1 MAEYNIYQIIK
12 NEKKNLN
19 NISEEHIGK
28 IFVKYYIKFA
38 IIIKNSLDNIY
49 KKHSNISF
57 TNNIE
62 TIGNFIFKIFWCV
75 ILSSFNTHITI
86 FFVERAV
93 LLFTEFI
100 SLSIEE
106 KNYKIECNNYI
117 NDAIIFTF
125 KKTIGNITLDN
136 ILDEN
141 SKNIDTNQEKYINL
155 LKVRDCSFLNSKIL
169 NMIIIN
175 LEQDEIENNKKQFKT
190 IFNIIH
196 HIYQNIDIDKYLF
209 FTINK
214 ILYENQIF
222 TALNIIRI
230 KIELINEFIKL
241 DFFTF
246 NKKNEDI
253 KNFTD
258 YLDTL
263 FTKYISEED
272 IENTNILSDITKRK
286 IYLDFKKI
294 VLRYISN

>member
-12 NEKKNLN
+12 NEKKNIN
-19 NISEEHIGK
+19 NISEEHVGK

-38 IIIKNSLDNIY
+38 IILKNSLDNIN
-49 KKHSNISF
+49 KNHSNISF

-62 TIGNFIFKIFWCV
+62 TIGNFVFKIFWCV
-75 ILSSFNTHITI
+75 LLSSFNIHITI

-125 KKTIGNITLDN
+125 KKTIGNITLEN
-136 ILDEN
+136 IIDEN
-141 SKNIDTNQEKYINL
+141 SKNIDTNHKKYINL

-169 NMIIIN
+169 NMIILN
-175 LEQDEIENNKKQFKT
+175 LEQDEIENNKKHFKT
-190 IFNIIH
+190 IFNTIH
-196 HIYQNIDIDKYLF
+196 NIYQNIDIDKYLF

-214 ILYENQIF
+214 ILYDYKIIPS
-222 TALNIIRI
+222 LNIIRI
-230 KIELINEFIKL
+230 KIEIINEFIKL

-246 NKKNEDI
+246 NNHKDDI
-253 KNFTD
+253 KKFTD

-263 FTKYISEED
+263 FIKYLSDED
-272 IENTNILSDITKRK
+272 IEDINILSDITKKK
-286 IYLDFKKI
+286 IYLDFKEI
-294 VLRYISN
+294 VLRYISY